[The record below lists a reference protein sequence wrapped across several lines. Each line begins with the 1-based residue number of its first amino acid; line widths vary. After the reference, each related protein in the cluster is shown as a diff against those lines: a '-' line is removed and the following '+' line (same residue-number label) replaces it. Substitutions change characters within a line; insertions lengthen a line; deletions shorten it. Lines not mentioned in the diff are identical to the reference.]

1 MLCRPLSKNK
11 AFRMTRI
18 IQAAKVYNPEGG
30 LAKTATEGALDAE
43 QAVQNQLRQGSVN
56 KGFAAGM
63 EHLT

>member
-1 MLCRPLSKNK
+1 
-11 AFRMTRI
+11 MTRI